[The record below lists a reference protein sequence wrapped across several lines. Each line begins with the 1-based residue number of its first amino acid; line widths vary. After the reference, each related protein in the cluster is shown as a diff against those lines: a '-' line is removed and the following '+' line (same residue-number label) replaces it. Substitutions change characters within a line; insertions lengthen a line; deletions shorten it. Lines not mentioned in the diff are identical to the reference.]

1 LSEYGVRAKSNYL
14 NTLFLIIL
22 MALGNLIERIK
33 RVLLVSTKPDREEF
47 KQSVKITGM
56 GILIIGTVGFV
67 IFILIQLIGGL

>member
-1 LSEYGVRAKSNYL
+1 MKLKSNYL
-14 NTLFLIIL
+14 NTLFLNIL
-22 MALGNLIERIK
+22 MALRNLIERIK

-67 IFILIQLIGGL
+67 IFILIQLLGGL

>member
-1 LSEYGVRAKSNYL
+1 MKTKIAKSNYL

-33 RVLLVSTKPDREEF
+33 RVLLVSTKPSREEF

-67 IFILIQLIGGL
+67 IFILIQLLGGL